1 MSDPRK
7 LVAVVGTFLLVSITI
22 LSLIGMYRGGSNN
35 TLMAQVG
42 LGACALS
49 GVWGLWA
56 LRNSHRLSSR
66 SH

>member
-1 MSDPRK
+1 MNDPRK
-7 LVAVVGTFLLVSITI
+7 LVAIIGTLLLVSITI
-22 LSLIGMYRGGSNN
+22 LSLIGMYRGGSNQSV
-35 TLMAQVG
+35 MAQVG

-56 LRNSHRLSSR
+56 LRNSHRLSHG